1 MKIAVLGCGVV
12 GSGVVELCR
21 NRKDLSVVK
30 ILDLREFPGLDIPV
44 TKDFNEILND
54 PEIDIVVETM
64 GGVHPAGDFA
74 LAALKAGKHLVSSN
88 KAMAAAYYEELFE
101 TVKQNGLALRYT
113 AAAGGGIPWLYEL
126 GRIASVCPIQSV
138 SGIMNGTTNFILDH
152 MTKDG
157 AEFGT
162 VLAEAQRLGYAEANP
177 AADID
182 GLDIRRKLVLSSNIA
197 YGVSLK
203 EESVPAYGIR
213 NITQGDIAAFTDAGL
228 VCRMIGKSVP
238 SDEGI
243 IASVTP
249 VLFPKTAPE
258 AAVGECFNRFTL
270 TAQGIGTRAFYGEG
284 AGSLA
289 TAANIV
295 RDCLDIMSG
304 FRGFY
309 TDSVQPAEVSK
320 AGQKHSWYVRGAEN
334 VPCARV
340 MGAGVVTQPMT
351 LAELEPLLNEGCFFA
366 QVFDN

>member
-12 GSGVVELCR
+12 GGGVVELCK
-21 NRKDLSVVK
+21 NRKDITVAK
-30 ILDLREFPGLDIPV
+30 ILDLREFPGLNIPV

-88 KAMAAAYYEELFE
+88 KAMAAANYEELFAAA
-101 TVKQNGLALRYT
+101 KQNGLALRYT

-126 GRIASVCPIQSV
+126 GRIASVCPVQSV
-138 SGIMNGTTNFILDH
+138 SGIMNGTTNYILDR

-157 AEFGT
+157 AEFSSA
-162 VLAEAQRLGYAEANP
+162 LAEAQRLGYAEANP

-203 EESVPAYGIR
+203 EEAVPAYGIR
-213 NITQGDIAAFTDAGL
+213 NISQEDISAFTEAGL
-228 VCRMIGKSVP
+228 VCRMIGKSNP
-238 SDEGI
+238 AEDGI
-243 IASVTP
+243 VASVTP
-249 VLFPKTAPE
+249 VLFPTTAPE
-258 AAVGECFNRFTL
+258 AAVGECFNRFCL

-295 RDCLDIMSG
+295 RDCMDIMSG

-309 TDSVQPAEVSK
+309 TDSVRPAEVST
-320 AGQKHSWYVRGAEN
+320 AGEKHCWYVRGAEK
-334 VPCARV
+334 VPAAKQ
-340 MGAGVVTQPMT
+340 MGKGVVTEPMT
-351 LAELEPLLNEGCFFA
+351 LAELEPLLSEGCFLA